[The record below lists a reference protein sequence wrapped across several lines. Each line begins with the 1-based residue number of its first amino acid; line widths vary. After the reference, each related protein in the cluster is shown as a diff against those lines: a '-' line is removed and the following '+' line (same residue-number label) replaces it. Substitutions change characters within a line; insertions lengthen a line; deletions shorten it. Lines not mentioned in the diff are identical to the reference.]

1 MKLIPLSQPQNCSSS
16 VHRRCLPQKGRVGPG
31 IQGFEVWQGNGV
43 PPALGG
49 VAWARLGREDAGLSA
64 WEDEAPR
71 TRGGSCAC
79 EGGFRDE
86 GGGFGVIFVRVI
98 VAAAKEEEKEK

>member
-1 MKLIPLSQPQNCSSS
+1 MFTEDVSL
-16 VHRRCLPQKGRVGPG
+16 RRVELAQGYKVLKSGKGTGA
-31 IQGFEVWQGNGV
+31 
-43 PPALGG
+43 PPAIGG

-79 EGGFRDE
+79 EEGFRDE